1 MKQRKRFLFQKLS
14 GLGIYLSGFGPQLQ
28 EGKKKKKKPVKVK
41 SLRSKQGGLQIIEGG
56 PESTGIMNIK
66 VEMIV
71 FGGSEVTT

>member
-1 MKQRKRFLFQKLS
+1 
-14 GLGIYLSGFGPQLQ
+14 
-28 EGKKKKKKPVKVK
+28 VK
-41 SLRSKQGGLQIIEGG
+41 SPRSKQGGLQIIEGG